1 MRRAGRRQRH
11 PANFFMAT
19 EARLKGKLTM
29 DDSQFHTA
37 LRRSQQS
44 AARFASTVGRTVS
57 VAGAVG
63 FSAMTAGAVATSVA
77 LGASVKRALEL
88 GGKFNDLKNRTGATV
103 KGLTL
108 LSTAFDNAGIGGD
121 QLGAT
126 INKLQKAIE
135 DNNPAISQ
143 LGLNLEDLKKQAPD
157 QQLLAVG
164 KRIAGIK
171 SPSEQAATAM
181 AIFGKTGGQLLQVFK
196 DSGALDNAREVLG
209 SMPEILD
216 RNAEKFDALDD
227 AIGNITQKVD
237 AFGVGLADKVA
248 PALDPILGKLL
259 KIDSAK
265 IGQGVGEDIVQ
276 AGKNIKDAVSGAFD
290 GEEVKAGMLNAAV
303 QFGGFV
309 RDAVVGNASKI
320 SSVLLRAFSSP
331 VAFLQAHLEANLA
344 KLQARAQGINVD
356 PVSDADKA
364 RAGAYEKQISEKKD
378 QLKATAEKYKA
389 GGAGMELTA
398 EGQGMLIA
406 MDELKKS
413 IMNLTE
419 ARGDIVTRMNNSAM
433 YDPNE
438 IYKRIMAEGGPKVGP
453 GDGVSMKGLADD
465 LDKSAREA
473 DTRLRNTLFSLVNKI
488 APNTVKAAT
497 SQSQGSDNTPSP
509 SPASSVAPST
519 PPVAPTTP
527 PSSAAPAPAPTAS
540 STVERDVNGRR
551 TKISGA
557 RYGNQLAPGGIER
570 ARNQPAPWEK
580 LRNSPAPWDIYRSS
594 PAPWDL
600 MRSDPAVP
608 SPVSQPSVKPPGRPR
623 MTTDDASRENKIV
636 ARYAQSKDS
645 KNAESEKAASS
656 MAQDIAMIR
665 QGMNVIT
672 GGGGG
677 GGKGK
682 GK

>member
-1 MRRAGRRQRH
+1 
-11 PANFFMAT
+11 MAT